1 MNMELGHYNL
11 LQQTMNDPHMESV
24 TPLKKTLSQSMF
36 QTCVEEYKILALQNK
51 APAPPPTYQNHLRV
65 LYSQNLS
72 SKTNTKSTHRI
83 PCHEEKTLD
92 APGMVDDYYLNL
104 LDWSSS
110 NVVAVALASSVYL
123 WDASEGNP
131 ETLVDYGTDN
141 TVTSVSWSPSNNQY
155 LAVGSDTNTVQIFD
169 VTRGVPVRKL
179 EGHQGRVGSLS
190 WNGFILSS
198 GSYDSTIINWD
209 VRSRNPRIS
218 TFSHHQGEVCGL
230 KWSLDGRQLASG
242 GNDNIL
248 NVWKMEQETP
258 QFTLSEHQAAVKA
271 LAWCPWQ
278 SSLLASGGGT
288 ADRTIKFWN
297 TQTGTLMNSVD
308 TESQVCALQWSLH
321 RRELVSS
328 HGFSKNQLC
337 VWKYPTMTKLAE
349 LTGHSARVL
358 HLAQSPDGTT
368 FLSAGAD
375 ETLKFW
381 SLFDPSE
388 QQRREFSAKSGVL
401 SGRSIASSLN
411 KIR

>member
-1 MNMELGHYNL
+1 MNTELVHYSL
-11 LQQTMNDPHMESV
+11 LQQTMNDPELETA

-36 QTCVEEYKILALQNK
+36 ETSIEDYKILALQTK
-51 APAPPPTYQNHLRV
+51 APAPPPTYQNQLRV

-72 SKTNTKSTHRI
+72 SKPNTKSTHRI
-83 PCHEEKTLD
+83 PCHEDKTLD

-131 ETLVDYGTDN
+131 ETLVDYGSN
-141 TVTSVSWSPSNNQY
+141 STVTSVSWSPSNNQY

-190 WNGFILSS
+190 WNGHILSS

-248 NVWKMEQETP
+248 NIWKMEEETP

-278 SSLLASGGGT
+278 PSLLASGGGT

-368 FLSAGAD
+368 FLSASAD

-381 SLFDPSE
+381 SLFDPLE